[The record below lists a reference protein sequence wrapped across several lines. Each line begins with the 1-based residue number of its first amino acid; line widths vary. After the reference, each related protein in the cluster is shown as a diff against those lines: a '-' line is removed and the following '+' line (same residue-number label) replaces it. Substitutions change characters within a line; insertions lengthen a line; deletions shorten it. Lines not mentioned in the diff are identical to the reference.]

1 MPWLA
6 AFLDGIAGKNGI
18 CKNFMHMIL
27 AQVSGSLVNKRCSRF
42 FERE

>member
-18 CKNFMHMIL
+18 CTDYMHMML
-27 AQVSGSLVNKRCSRF
+27 VQVSGSLVNKRCSRF
-42 FERE
+42 SNRE